1 MPDFWFSEL
10 SAVTDDQLY
19 AAYAPPHQ
27 DEPWLRVNFVSSADG
42 AVEIDGRSEGLS
54 GSADKR
60 VFKVLR
66 ARCDVLLA
74 GAGTVKAERYQELV
88 LNESRMK
95 WRRAH
100 DLPEVPVMA
109 VVSGSA
115 ELDPTARIFT
125 QAPRRTIV
133 ICAAD
138 APRDRI
144 AALGDVADVIAVGEG
159 SVDFPAALAALHQH
173 GLKQVLCEG
182 GAITFGHLVAH
193 NLVDEL
199 CLTVSPL
206 LAGPGAARISAGEV
220 RSATRQ
226 MSLQHT
232 LHESN
237 NLMLRYLRG

>member
-1 MPDFWFSEL
+1 MADFWFSEL
-10 SAVTDDQLY
+10 SDITDEELY
-19 AAYAPPHQ
+19 AAYAPPRQ
-27 DEPWLRVNFVSSADG
+27 DKPWLRVNFVSSADG

-74 GAGTVKAERYQELV
+74 GAGTVKVEQYRELV
-88 LNESRMK
+88 LNKSRRQ
-95 WRRAH
+95 WRRDH
-100 DLPEVPVMA
+100 GLPELPVMA

-115 ELDPTARIFT
+115 QLDPTARIFT
-125 QAPRRTIV
+125 QAPRRAIV

-138 APRDRI
+138 APSDRI
-144 AALGDVADVIAVGEG
+144 AALSDVAEVIAVGEG
-159 SVDFPAALAALHQH
+159 SVDFTAALAALHQH

-193 NLVDEL
+193 DLVDEL
-199 CLTVSPL
+199 CLTMSPL

-220 RSATRQ
+220 RSATRR